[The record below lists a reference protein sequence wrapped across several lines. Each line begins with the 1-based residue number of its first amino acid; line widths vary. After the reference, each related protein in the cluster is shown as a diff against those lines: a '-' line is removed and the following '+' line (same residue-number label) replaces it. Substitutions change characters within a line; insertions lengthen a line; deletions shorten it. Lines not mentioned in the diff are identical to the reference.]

1 MTTNVDR
8 ELGKLESQIE
18 NLSKRQDKVEQDF
31 KTEVNTLKND
41 IKDLKRELQGDFK
54 ELKESVDD
62 ISINIID
69 LKTFDNQAVQ
79 TWKTLTV
86 IITIIVSLISFGWTI
101 FQHFFSKI

>member
-1 MTTNVDR
+1 MTTNVER

-54 ELKESVDD
+54 ELKKSVDD
-62 ISINIID
+62 ISLSINDLKSFDSNNSNIINIFCLYSIS
-69 LKTFDNQAVQ
+69 TFF
-79 TWKTLTV
+79 KV
-86 IITIIVSLISFGWTI
+86 II
-101 FQHFFSKI
+101 FQN

>member
-1 MTTNVDR
+1 MTNVER

-18 NLSKRQDKVEQDF
+18 NLGKRQDKVEQDF

-54 ELKESVDD
+54 DLKKSVDE
-62 ISINIID
+62 ISTNISD
-69 LKTFDNQAVQ
+69 LKSFDNQAVQ

-86 IITIIVSLISFGWTI
+86 VATVAISLISFAYTVY
-101 FQHFFSKI
+101 QHFLK